1 MVHTRFVQ
9 AYSSIA
15 IGTGVLSVLHDVML
29 VFVFQNKY
37 FDLTVNFLFILLFF
51 LSILAI
57 GMYHFWHEEKKLFY
71 LPRFFLG
78 MFFVG
83 LIGSILL
90 LSFSVTVGL
99 GYILT
104 LSSILF
110 AVGLVSLGVYS
121 LKFSKENFAHKK

>member
-9 AYSSIA
+9 AYSGIA
-15 IGTGVLSVLHDVML
+15 IGTGVLSVIHDVML
-29 VFVFQNKY
+29 VFVIQNRF
-37 FDLTVNFLFILLFF
+37 FDLVVNFLFIMLFF

-57 GMYHFWHEEKKLFY
+57 GMYHLWHEEKKLFY

-90 LSFSVTVGL
+90 LSVSVSVSL

-104 LSSILF
+104 LSSMLF
-110 AVGLVSLGVYS
+110 AVGLVGFGMHSVKLA
-121 LKFSKENFAHKK
+121 KN